1 MNNSQFAT
9 HLLASLN
16 LFFYLIFKLRRVITI
31 CFIAFVCSIVGTS
44 PYASIFSIEEKEA
57 LEVIEKQ
64 IDDESTLSCNEIIKT
79 CTSLLSSK
87 GRINRS
93 FIAEL
98 YLVRARAYIRKNE
111 FTKASEDLSEVLKIR
126 SSDSNARALLAL
138 SLDRSGS
145 NEEAMLQLKKIHTDD
160 SNDYDVYLCK
170 ASALYQMND
179 YQKCI
184 ATLNRGLS
192 IHPSAQAY
200 LLRAKAL
207 LETGDSA
214 KSLAD
219 LDVCISK
226 WPNSATFE
234 AYHLRCRLLRS
245 LNRYDEALENIL
257 VSQKLGLDEQTML
270 LEAWSIYHSLQ
281 RYHYSMRIAR
291 KLMLLK
297 PENESSLLASAAS
310 CNALGDYQKAVGH
323 ALAILKNN
331 PNNSD
336 ACTELGW
343 AYSGEKKYNESIAQF
358 DKALK
363 ICPSSEYALCGKA
376 ILLSSCPEKNV
387 RNVDEAHRLAQKA
400 CEITNWSKPYCI
412 ITLALT
418 KAALDKYEDAASLCQ
433 RATRLLPTTVN
444 SRTLQYKEIHDL
456 CKDRTPAVTI
466 NLSCPLR
473 FFIHR

>member
-1 MNNSQFAT
+1 MNNSLFT
-9 HLLASLN
+9 SHLLARLN
-16 LFFYLIFKLRRVITI
+16 LFLNLIFKVRRLISI

-44 PYASIFSIEEKEA
+44 PYAAVFSIEEKEA
-57 LEVIEKQ
+57 LEILERQ
-64 IDDESTLSCNEIIKT
+64 LGDESTLSCNDIIKS

-98 YLVRARAYIRKNE
+98 YLDRARAYIRQGE
-111 FTKASEDLSEVLKIR
+111 FAKASEDLSEVLKIR
-126 SSDSNARALLAL
+126 SFDSNARALLAL
-138 SLDRSGS
+138 SLARLGS
-145 NEEAMLQLKKIHTDD
+145 NEEAMLQLNKIETDAL
-160 SNDYDVYLCK
+160 NEYDVYLCK
-170 ASALYQMND
+170 ASVLYQMKD
-179 YQKCI
+179 YRKCI
-184 ATLNRGLS
+184 VTLNQGLS
-192 IHPSAQAY
+192 INPSPEGH
-200 LLRAKAL
+200 LLRAKAQF
-207 LETGDSA
+207 ETGDSA

-245 LNRYDEALENIL
+245 FNRYDEALENIL
-257 VSQKLGLDEQTML
+257 VSRKLGLDEETML

-291 KLMLLK
+291 RLMLLK

-323 ALAILKNN
+323 ALAVLKNN

-343 AYSGEKKYNESIAQF
+343 AYSGEEKYNESIAQF

-363 ICPSSEYALCGKA
+363 ISPSSEYALCGKA

-418 KAALDKYEDAASLCQ
+418 KAALDKYEDAVSLCQ
-433 RATRLLPTTVN
+433 RATRLLPSTGN
-444 SRTLQYKEIHDL
+444 SQTLQYKEIHGL
-456 CKDRTPAVTI
+456 FKDRMPAVTI
-466 NLSCPLR
+466 NLLCPIR